1 MMMTAIECRVIKFF
15 VITIFL
21 GLRFGAQ
28 MFGPGQTRPE
38 PRHLLPVSAVLP
50 PKVDIALNRK
60 VIRAWSLFYSRS
72 GETEEEIER

>member
-1 MMMTAIECRVIKFF
+1 
-15 VITIFL
+15 
-21 GLRFGAQ
+21 

-38 PRHLLPVSAVLP
+38 PRRLLPVSAVLP